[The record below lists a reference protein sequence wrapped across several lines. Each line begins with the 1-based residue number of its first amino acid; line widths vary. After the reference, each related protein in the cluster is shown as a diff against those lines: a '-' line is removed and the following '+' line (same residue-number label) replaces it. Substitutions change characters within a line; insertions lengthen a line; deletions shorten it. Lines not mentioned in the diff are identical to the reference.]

1 MIQCLD
7 SMLSIQGPQA
17 QSLVGELR
25 SHMQHG
31 IAKKK
36 KKSVVRV
43 GLLLMNNG
51 IIDLNGEGTNA
62 GSERPSSHCLGWSR

>member
-1 MIQCLD
+1 MCFFSFFFFFLFLFYFKILWWGTSLVIQCLD

-36 KKSVVRV
+36 KKKN
-43 GLLLMNNG
+43 L
-51 IIDLNGEGTNA
+51 
-62 GSERPSSHCLGWSR
+62 W